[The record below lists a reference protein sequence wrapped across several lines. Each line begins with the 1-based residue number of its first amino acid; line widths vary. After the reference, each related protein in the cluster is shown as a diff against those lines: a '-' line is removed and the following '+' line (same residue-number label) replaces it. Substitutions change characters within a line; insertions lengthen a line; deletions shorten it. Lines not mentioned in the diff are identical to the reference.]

1 MLKRRTFGLVVVLA
15 AATVVLPA
23 QRFRPQL
30 IGFDVA
36 EANIVQMQTAMQRGQ
51 VTSKELVLHSLAR
64 VAIYKDLL
72 NPVISLNRD
81 AIAEAEQRD
90 LERARGIYRGPLHG
104 IPIAVKDNINTTFMP
119 TSGGA
124 LALKGYVPP
133 YDATLVTNLRNAGAV
148 IIAKTVLTELANWVT
163 NGMPGN
169 YSAVGGYGMN
179 PYDPRRD
186 PRPGNDAF
194 NVPFADGRPAM
205 SVAGSSSGIGTAASL
220 WAANVGTET
229 SGSILSPSNQ
239 LMLAGIKP
247 TIGRIS
253 RWGVIPIVADQD
265 TAGPMA
271 RTVTDAAI
279 MLGAMEGADT
289 HDSTTTRCTPPPGR
303 DYQQFLRLT
312 GLRGV
317 RIGVPRANYYN
328 PITPP
333 GRTAPVGGLNAAQA
347 AMMTEVIDILKREG
361 AVIVDPADIPSVT
374 DQNTTNNLLL
384 FGTCTG
390 TRAADTVGS
399 CSVVLK
405 YGFKRDFNLYLQ
417 SLGPTAPVKTLAEL
431 RQFNTANA
439 SNGAIRYRQDLLDV
453 SDEMDLTADAF
464 RYQLDRAKD
473 LHLAGGHGIDE
484 VMAAN
489 NLDALLFPGS
499 GSANI
504 AARAGFPTVIVPY
517 GFIPNAPTPAFPA
530 GFNARDQPFGVGFT
544 GGACSEPR
552 LLEMA
557 YAFEQATRKRVP
569 PVFTP

>member
-1 MLKRRTFGLVVVLA
+1 MMTRLAVGLAVALA
-15 AATVVLPA
+15 LASATLPA
-23 QRFRPQL
+23 QRIRPQL
-30 IGFDVA
+30 IGFDVV
-36 EANIVQMQTAMQRGQ
+36 ESNIVQMQTAMQRGQ
-51 VTSKELVLHSLAR
+51 VTSKELVLQSFAR
-64 VAIYKDLL
+64 IAFYRDLL

-90 LERARGIYRGPLHG
+90 IERTRGVYRGPLHG
-104 IPIAVKDNINTTFMP
+104 VPIAIKDNINTTFMP

-124 LALKGYVPP
+124 LALKGFVPP

-179 PYDPRRD
+179 PYDPRAD

-194 NVPFADGRPAM
+194 NLPFADGRPAM

-229 SGSILSPSNQ
+229 SGSVLSPSNQ

-247 TIGRIS
+247 TVGRIS
-253 RWGVIPIVADQD
+253 RWGIIPIVADQD

-271 RTVTDAAI
+271 RTVTDVAL
-279 MLGAMEGADT
+279 MLGAMEGADP
-289 HDSTTTRCTPPPGR
+289 HDAATTRCTPPIGR
-303 DYQQFLRLT
+303 DYGQFLRLT
-312 GLRGV
+312 GLRGA

-328 PITPP
+328 PLTLP
-333 GRTAPVGGLNAAQA
+333 GRTAPSGGLTAPQL
-347 AMMTEVIDILKREG
+347 AMMTEVIDVLKREG

-374 DQNTTNNLLL
+374 DQDTTNNLLL

-405 YGFKRDFNLYLQ
+405 YGFKRDFNAYLQ
-417 SLGPTAPVKTLAEL
+417 TLGAAAPVKTLAEL
-431 RQFNTANA
+431 RAFNTANA
-439 SNGAIRYRQDLLDV
+439 SRGAIKYRQDLLDV
-453 SDEMDLTADAF
+453 SDEMDLAGDAF

-473 LHLAGGHGIDE
+473 IHLAAAHGIDE
-484 VMAAN
+484 VMKAN
-489 NLDALLFPGS
+489 TLDALLFPGS
-499 GSANI
+499 SSANI

-517 GFIPNAPTPAFPA
+517 GFVPNAPTPAFPA

-552 LLEMA
+552 LIEIA
-557 YAFEQATRKRVP
+557 YAFEQATKKRVP
-569 PVFTP
+569 PSFTP

>member
-1 MLKRRTFGLVVVLA
+1 MMNRLVAGVAVSLALA
-15 AATVVLPA
+15 ATLPA
-23 QRFRPQL
+23 QRIHPQL
-30 IGFDVA
+30 IGFDVV
-36 EANIVQMQTAMQRGQ
+36 ESNIVEMQTAMQRGV
-51 VTSKELVLHSLAR
+51 VTSKELVLQSFAR
-64 VAIYKDLL
+64 IAFYKDLL

-90 LERARGIYRGPLHG
+90 LERTRGVYRGPLHG
-104 IPIAVKDNINTTFMP
+104 IPIAIKDNINTTFMP

-124 LALKGYVPP
+124 LALKGFVPP

-169 YSAVGGYGMN
+169 YSAAGGYGQN
-179 PYDPRRD
+179 PYDPRPD
-186 PRPGNDAF
+186 PRPGNDGF
-194 NVPFADGRPAM
+194 NLPFADGRPSM

-229 SGSILSPSNQ
+229 SGSVLSPSNQ

-247 TIGRIS
+247 TVGRIS
-253 RWGVIPIVADQD
+253 RWGIIPIVADQD

-271 RTVTDAAI
+271 RTVTDAAF
-279 MLGAMEGADT
+279 MLGAMEGADP
-289 HDSTTTRCTPPPGR
+289 HDPATTRCTPPIGR
-303 DYQQFLRLT
+303 DYGQFLRLT
-312 GLRGV
+312 GLRGA
-317 RIGVPRANYYN
+317 RIGIPRANYYN
-328 PITPP
+328 PITLP
-333 GRTAPVGGLNAAQA
+333 GRTTPSGGLTAAQA
-347 AMMTEVIDILKREG
+347 ALMTEVINVLKREG
-361 AVIVDPADIPSVT
+361 AVIVDPADIPSVIDQDTT
-374 DQNTTNNLLL
+374 DNLLL

-417 SLGPTAPVKTLAEL
+417 TLGASAPVKTLAEL

-439 SNGAIRYRQDLLDV
+439 SRGAIKYRQDLLDV
-453 SDEMDLTADAF
+453 SDEMDLAADAF

-473 LHLAGGHGIDE
+473 LLLAGGHGIDE
-484 VMAAN
+484 VMKAN

-499 GSANI
+499 SSANI

-552 LLEMA
+552 LIEIA
-557 YAFEQATRKRVP
+557 YAFEQATKKRVP
-569 PVFTP
+569 PPFTP

>member
-1 MLKRRTFGLVVVLA
+1 MMNRIVVGFAVALALA
-15 AATVVLPA
+15 AVLPA
-23 QRFRPQL
+23 QRIRPQL
-30 IGFDVA
+30 IGFDIV
-36 EANIVQMQTAMQRGQ
+36 ESNIVEMQTAMQRGQ
-51 VTSKELVLHSLAR
+51 VTSKELVLQSFAR
-64 VAIYKDLL
+64 IAFYKDML

-90 LERARGIYRGPLHG
+90 IERTRGVYRGPLHG
-104 IPIAVKDNINTTFMP
+104 IPIAIKDNINTTFMP

-124 LALKGYVPP
+124 LALKGFVPS

-148 IIAKTVLTELANWVT
+148 IVAKTVLTELANWVT

-169 YSAVGGYGMN
+169 YSAVGGYGQN
-179 PYDPRRD
+179 PYDPRPD
-186 PRPGNDAF
+186 PRSGNDAF
-194 NVPFADGRPAM
+194 NLPFADGRPSM

-229 SGSILSPSNQ
+229 SGSVLSPSNQ

-247 TIGRIS
+247 TVGRIS
-253 RWGVIPIVADQD
+253 RWGIIPIVADQD

-271 RTVTDAAI
+271 RTVTDAAF
-279 MLGAMEGADT
+279 MLGAMEGADP
-289 HDSTTTRCTPPPGR
+289 HDMATTRCTPPIGR
-303 DYQQFLRLT
+303 DYGQFLRLT
-312 GLRGV
+312 GLRGA
-317 RIGVPRANYYN
+317 RIGIPRANYYN
-328 PITPP
+328 PITLP
-333 GRTAPVGGLNAAQA
+333 GRTTPSGGLTAPQA
-347 AMMTEVIDILKREG
+347 AVMAEAIDVLKRQG
-361 AVIVDPADIPSVT
+361 AVIVDPADIPSVI
-374 DQNTTNNLLL
+374 DQDTTNNLLL

-417 SLGPTAPVKTLAEL
+417 TLGAAAPVKTLAEL

-439 SNGAIRYRQDLLDV
+439 SRGAIKYRQDLLDV
-453 SDEMDLTADAF
+453 SDETDLAGDAF

-484 VMAAN
+484 VMKAN

-499 GSANI
+499 SSANI

-517 GFIPNAPTPAFPA
+517 GFVPNAPAPAFPA

-552 LLEMA
+552 LIEIA
-557 YAFEQATRKRVP
+557 YAFEQATKKRVAP
-569 PVFTP
+569 SFTP